1 MAAGELGAVDGAVLG
16 AVVEMIV
23 SAREVQL
30 HATAATSKLAMM
42 AR

>member
-23 SAREVQL
+23 SPRKVEL
-30 HATAATSKLAMM
+30 HATVETSKLAMM
-42 AR
+42 AK